1 MTRVTGMAGMTRT
14 RGTYSCLKAKMT
26 EVTRI
31 FFQWVLVSKICVT
44 DIKTLTI

>member
-14 RGTYSCLKAKMT
+14 SGTYTCLKAKMT

-31 FFQWVLVSKICVT
+31 FFSGCLSVKYV
-44 DIKTLTI
+44 